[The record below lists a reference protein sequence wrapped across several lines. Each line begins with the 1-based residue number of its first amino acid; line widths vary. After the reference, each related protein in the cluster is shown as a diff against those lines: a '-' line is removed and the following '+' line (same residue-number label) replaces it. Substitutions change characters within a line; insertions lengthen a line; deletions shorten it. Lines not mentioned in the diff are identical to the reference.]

1 MAYDEGLAERIRD
14 VLPKAKEKK
23 MFGGVGWMERG
34 NLVTAV
40 MSEAG
45 MPDPCIIIRCAPEK
59 TASILKEEG
68 VKPFEQR
75 GKAMKG
81 WVLVD
86 AEVIADDDQLREW
99 IERSRKF
106 VATLP
111 AK

>member
-14 VLPKAKEKK
+14 VIPKAKEKK

-34 NLVTAV
+34 NLVTGI
-40 MSEAG
+40 MGNMDS
-45 MPDPCIIIRCAPEK
+45 IIIRCDPE
-59 TASILKEEG
+59 TTRTTLKEPG
-68 VKPFEQR
+68 VKPFEHR
-75 GKAMKG
+75 GKPSKG

-86 AEVIADDDQLREW
+86 AEAVADDDQLAAW